1 MNWKTRYGVGGGGG
15 SSDAAAVAANVTVQR
30 TIRTLERFAIINVM
44 WKCAERE
51 NGKQTDK

>member
-1 MNWKTRYGVGGGGG
+1 MNWKTRYGDGGGG
-15 SSDAAAVAANVTVQR
+15 DAAFAVAVNAVTEQR